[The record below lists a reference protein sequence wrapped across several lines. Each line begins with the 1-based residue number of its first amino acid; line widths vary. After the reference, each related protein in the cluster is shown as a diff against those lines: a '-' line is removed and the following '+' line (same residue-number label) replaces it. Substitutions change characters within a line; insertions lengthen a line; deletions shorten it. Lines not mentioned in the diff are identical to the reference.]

1 VIADNQVYFVQP
13 LNNQFM
19 KFLTDRKYALVMLAF
34 SMVYCYLAISLE
46 ADYDPTKEKYFP
58 FLLSIA
64 MIILSVL
71 LFIFPSQHKNTWP
84 KGQQLIKIILLA
96 AAILVY
102 SLSLAYVGFLILAT
116 ILMGVCMWVFGGTLK
131 WIAPVSVVVTIS
143 FYIIFDR
150 VLGLNL
156 PAGILKFLN

>member
-1 VIADNQVYFVQP
+1 
-13 LNNQFM
+13 M
-19 KFLTDRKYALVMLAF
+19 KFLTDRKYAIVMLFF
-34 SMVYCYLAISLE
+34 SVAYCYLAVSLE
-46 ADYDPTKEKYFP
+46 TDFDPTNEKYFP
-58 FLLSIA
+58 FLLSVA

-84 KGQQLIKIILLA
+84 KGQQLLSIGLLA

-102 SLSLAYVGFLILAT
+102 SLSLAHVGFLILAT
-116 ILMGVCMWVFGGTLK
+116 LLMAVCMWVFGATLK

-150 VLGLNL
+150 ILGLNL
-156 PAGILKFLN
+156 PVGILKFLN